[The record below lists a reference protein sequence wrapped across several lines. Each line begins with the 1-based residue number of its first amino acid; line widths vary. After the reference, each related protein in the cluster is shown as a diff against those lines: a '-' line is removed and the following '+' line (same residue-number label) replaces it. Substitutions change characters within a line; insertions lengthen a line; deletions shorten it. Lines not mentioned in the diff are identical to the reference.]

1 MVFLTDLGLDGFTM
15 RSRYD
20 ALKNSPPGDGGT
32 VGMTGKYDWD
42 IYIIEWDR
50 MGVTWNIFLGNWSL
64 LNKNATFIGKMLV

>member
-1 MVFLTDLGLDGFTM
+1 M

-42 IYIIEWDR
+42 IYR
-50 MGVTWNIFLGNWSL
+50 MGQNGGDLEHF
-64 LNKNATFIGKMLV
+64 F

>member
-1 MVFLTDLGLDGFTM
+1 MYTYFFPPETMVFLTDSGLDGFTM

-42 IYIIEWDR
+42 IYR
-50 MGVTWNIFLGNWSL
+50 MGQNGGDLEHF
-64 LNKNATFIGKMLV
+64 F